1 MFIHARIFELFR
13 KAAITLKYPSIRYTS
28 ADGYK
33 CQFYLATKGYIA
45 IKVNGEYKG
54 KIPSPMDAMVFYHH
68 DSKLKEELEA
78 FALEPITRAKV
89 NGQKYGH
96 CCFCKQEL
104 TNAISVYNGY
114 GPICADNYGLP
125 WEAPEAEAPAVESII
140 NVL

>member
-1 MFIHARIFELFR
+1 MSQFISIFSLFR

-28 ADGYK
+28 EDGHK

-45 IKVNGEYKG
+45 IKVNGEYQG
-54 KIPSPMDAMVFYHH
+54 KIANPESAMVFYSP
-68 DSKLKEELEA
+68 DSKLRHELQH
-78 FALEPITRAKV
+78 FALNPISTAKV

-125 WEAPEAEAPAVESII
+125 WEPAPIEAPIVIDSI
-140 NVL
+140 L